1 MKLDML
7 AFDKVGNKFW
17 GPYLSRFKDE
27 EKIKDLVDVLPDLEA
42 YMVKH
47 LNGNKYLS
55 GGDEPMM
62 IDFHVYPI
70 IERIVFLEDSPW

>member
-47 LNGNKYLS
+47 LNGN
-55 GGDEPMM
+55 
-62 IDFHVYPI
+62 
-70 IERIVFLEDSPW
+70 